1 LFLELEPAAV
11 VYDVMSKRLETLESH
26 VEETLESHVEGLEKK
41 LDTTPTQQDVEAMAA
56 ALKMELIDH
65 VESRWV
71 QV

>member
-1 LFLELEPAAV
+1 MFLELEPAAV
-11 VYDVMSKRLETLESH
+11 VYDVMSKRL
-26 VEETLESHVEGLEKK
+26 ETLESHVEGLEKK